1 MEDYDAWWRLC
12 GPLHIPTET
21 LFKSFNAR
29 LTDSGQIVTEQVIP
43 FSFVRGGWIQ
53 DTQMRWIRLMV
64 PSGPEQAVRTA
75 IKPMH
80 IASKDLVIRL
90 AVLAPQARMNMAARK
105 LRLKT

>member
-1 MEDYDAWWRLC
+1 
-12 GPLHIPTET
+12 
-21 LFKSFNAR
+21 
-29 LTDSGQIVTEQVIP
+29 
-43 FSFVRGGWIQ
+43 
-53 DTQMRWIRLMV
+53 MV